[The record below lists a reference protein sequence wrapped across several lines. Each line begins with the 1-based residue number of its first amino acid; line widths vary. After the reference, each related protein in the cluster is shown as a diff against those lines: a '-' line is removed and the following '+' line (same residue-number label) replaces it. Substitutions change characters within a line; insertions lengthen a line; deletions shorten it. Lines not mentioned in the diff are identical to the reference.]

1 VEQLIRA
8 VVERLA
14 RRGME
19 VTSIP
24 AFIRNVGN
32 TVSAFPSMSLQELNN
47 HLRLLGWDNFELDS
61 YTFYLMLSTF
71 DPDLGAELTRSCDQP
86 LNSNDLSVFADNK
99 EQIAVPQGDKN
110 KPFQE

>member
-1 VEQLIRA
+1 MEQLIRA

-19 VTSIP
+19 VASIP

-47 HLRLLGWDNFELDS
+47 RLRLLGWDNFELDA

-71 DPDLGAELTRSCDQP
+71 DPDLGVELIRFSDQP

-99 EQIAVPQGDKN
+99 EQIPVPQGDNN
-110 KPFQE
+110 KPLQE